1 MKTET
6 KTELKTEQ
14 KTDRYR
20 LIWQLMV
27 GRRLQ
32 YGAAIGALI
41 VASCF
46 LYLVPLVPQV
56 VIDGV
61 LSDGE
66 SSSFVQTWVAR
77 GGGKSFIRSHL
88 WYPAVLVLLLTAV
101 AGVFTYLR
109 GRWSAMASEEIS
121 CRVRDRLYDQLQHLP
136 CGFFDTA
143 ETGDLVQR
151 CTSDVETL
159 RRFLAT
165 QVVEIGRAGFMMLIP
180 IPLML
185 ALDKRMTLVSVATI
199 PLIVVFS
206 LVFFRKVQA
215 SFKLADEAEGNLSTT
230 VQENLTGIRVV
241 RAFARQ
247 EFELERF
254 DEKNTIH
261 RHLNYRLYKLMAAYW
276 SLSDL
281 LCMGQK
287 ALVVLAGGYGLA
299 AGEVPVGTFYFFLAA
314 VNMFI
319 WPVRMMGRILTDFG
333 KALVAIDRIAM
344 ILEHPRESDP
354 ERLSETAADTGS
366 GERPGG
372 ERSGGEKSGGER
384 PGRETPSIGSWRQ
397 RGSRVEFDGVTFSHD
412 GETDV
417 LTDISFTL
425 ESGKTLA
432 LLGPSGSGKS
442 TIVNLLLRFYD
453 YHHGEIRVDGEEIRS
468 LPRQAVR
475 AKIAVVMQEPFLY
488 SKSLKDNIHLG
499 RKSAVEDEVFEAAS
513 TASVHDTILDFDEG
527 YNTVV
532 GERGVTLSG
541 GQRQRVALARALLD
555 KPPILILDDALSAV
569 DTDTEAMILGALRRQ
584 SRRCSRIVIAHRLS
598 TLMTADE
605 ILVLDGGKII
615 QRGNHDTLITEAGL
629 YRRLWEKQNAMILDL
644 ARECADD
651 RA

>member
-1 MKTET
+1 
-6 KTELKTEQ
+6 LKTEQ
-14 KTDRYR
+14 KRNRYR
-20 LIWQLMV
+20 LIWELMA

-61 LSDGE
+61 LGDGE
-66 SSSFVQTWVAR
+66 SSSFVNRWVAR
-77 GGGKSFIRSHL
+77 GGGAEFIRSHL

-101 AGVFTYLR
+101 AGIFTYLR
-109 GRWSAMASEEIS
+109 GRWSAMASEEIA
-121 CRVRDRLYDQLQHLP
+121 CRVRDRLYDHLQHLP
-136 CGFFDTA
+136 CSYHDTA

-165 QVVEIGRAGFMMLIP
+165 QVVEIGRAIFMMLIP

-185 ALDKRMTLVSVATI
+185 ALDRRMTMVSVVTI
-199 PLIVVFS
+199 PVIVIFS
-206 LVFFRKVQA
+206 LVFFHKVRA
-215 SFKLADEAEGNLSTT
+215 SFKLADEAEGKMTTT

-247 EFELERF
+247 EFEQDRF
-254 DEKNTIH
+254 DEKNGIH
-261 RHLNYRLYKLMAAYW
+261 RRLNYRLYKLMAAYW

-287 ALVVLAGGYGLA
+287 ALVVFAGGYWLA
-299 AGEVPVGTFYFFLAA
+299 AGEVQVGTFYFFLAA

-333 KALVAIDRIAM
+333 KALVAIDRIAI
-344 ILEHPRESDP
+344 ILEHPREREAELSDDDTS
-354 ERLSETAADTGS
+354 RLSAGA
-366 GERPGG
+366 
-372 ERSGGEKSGGER
+372 
-384 PGRETPSIGSWRQ
+384 SWRQ
-397 RGSRVEFDGVTFSHD
+397 MGSHVVFDGVTFSHD

-417 LTDISFTL
+417 LTDVSFEL
-425 ESGKTLA
+425 RPGKTLA

-453 YHHGEIRVDGEEIRS
+453 YDHGEIRVDGEEIRGVA
-468 LPRQAVR
+468 RREVR
-475 AKIAVVMQEPFLY
+475 SKIAVVMQEPFLY

-499 RKSAVEDEVFEAAS
+499 RKAAVEDEVFEAAS
-513 TASVHDTILDFDEG
+513 TACVHDTILEFEEG

-584 SRRCSRIVIAHRLS
+584 SRQCSRIVIAHRLS

-605 ILVLDGGKII
+605 ILVLEAGRII
-615 QRGNHDTLITEAGL
+615 QRGNHESLINDEGL
-629 YRRLWEKQNAMILDL
+629 YKRLWEKQNAMIQDL
-644 ARECADD
+644 TRECADGQQ
-651 RA
+651 